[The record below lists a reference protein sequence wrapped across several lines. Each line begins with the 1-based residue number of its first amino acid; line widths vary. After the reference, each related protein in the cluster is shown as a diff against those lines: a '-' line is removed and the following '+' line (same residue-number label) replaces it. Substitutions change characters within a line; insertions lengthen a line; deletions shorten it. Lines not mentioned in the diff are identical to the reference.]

1 MELQK
6 EHPMARSGSRRPMAT
21 ATQAADPR
29 VINEK
34 HCRGNENSGT
44 KSKTLDIATAYLSL
58 VTAPTAFSRKVND
71 VSRFLLRFMINQR
84 I

>member
-6 EHPMARSGSRRPMAT
+6 EHPMERSGSRRPMAT

-44 KSKTLDIATAYLSL
+44 KKSKNLDIATAYLSL
-58 VTAPTAFSRKVND
+58 VTAPTAFSRKVTTYHVFSCD
-71 VSRFLLRFMINQR
+71 S
-84 I
+84 